1 MLVVDAN
8 VETAGVTHE
17 KAVLIGVCGF
27 DLSSAFGT
35 RARVHQD
42 QAE

>member
-17 KAVLIGVCGF
+17 KAVLVGLCGF
-27 DLSSAFGT
+27 DLRNAFGT
-35 RARVHQD
+35 GSRVHQD